1 MLRAQA
7 RASFRVCLLDKR
19 GSPFLTPRVQ
29 TASISSSRRQKNPFA
44 SPPSSTATTIALTT
58 SRSMSTTHFGESTV
72 RPEPDKVVQDIADYV
87 HDYKIDSD
95 LAWETA
101 RLCLVDTI
109 GCGLEGLRVSPE
121 CRNLLGPVVEGTI
134 VPNGESVLH
143 SLLIAKLAPLI
154 LRIQELRSP
163 GLTTS
168 STRFEERS
176 TSGPS
181 SVGSTLTTASLLQNV
196 RVSLTVPSVSLAP
209 TPTEMTT
216 TPLLLKGATRLTIS
230 VPSSPLRTTWLARAS
245 ASPSRTS
252 SSA

>member
-7 RASFRVCLLDKR
+7 RASFRVRLSDKR

-29 TASISSSRRQKNPFA
+29 TASISSSRRQKNLFA

-58 SRSMSTTHFGESTV
+58 ARSMSTTHFGESTV

-101 RLCLVDTI
+101 RLCLIDTI

-121 CRNLLGPVVEGTI
+121 CRNLLGPIVEGTI

-143 SLLIAKLAPLI
+143 SLLIAQVGPTHPPHSGTKVPGTNYQLDPIRGAFNIGTIIRWLDFNDCFLAAECTCITYPL
-154 LRIQELRSP
+154 SP
-163 GLTTS
+163 
-168 STRFEERS
+168 
-176 TSGPS
+176 
-181 SVGSTLTTASLLQNV
+181 ALQ
-196 RVSLTVPSVSLAP
+196 
-209 TPTEMTT
+209 
-216 TPLLLKGATRLTIS
+216 LLLK
-230 VPSSPLRTTWLARAS
+230 
-245 ASPSRTS
+245 
-252 SSA
+252 

>member
-7 RASFRVCLLDKR
+7 RASFRVRLSDKR
-19 GSPFLTPRVQ
+19 GSGFLTPRVQ
-29 TASISSSRRQKNPFA
+29 TASISSSRSQKIIIA
-44 SPPSSTATTIALTT
+44 SPRSSTITPLTT
-58 SRSMSTTHFGESTV
+58 TTARSMSTTHFGESTV

-101 RLCLVDTI
+101 RLCLIDTI
-109 GCGLEGLRVSPE
+109 GCGLEGLRFPE

-134 VPNGESVLH
+134 VPNGESVLTFTE
-143 SLLIAKLAPLI
+143 LAPLI
-154 LRIQELRSP
+154 LRIQEPRFP

-168 STRFEERS
+168 STRFEGRS

-181 SVGSTLTTASLLQNV
+181 SVGSTSTIASLLQNV
-196 RVSLTVPSVSLAP
+196 RVLPSASFAP

-216 TPLLLKGATRLTIS
+216 IPLLKGATRLTTS
-230 VPSSPLRTTWLARAS
+230 VPSSPSRTTWHARAS
-245 ASPSRTS
+245 ASPSRMS
-252 SSA
+252 SNA

>member
-7 RASFRVCLLDKR
+7 RASFRVRLLDKR

-29 TASISSSRRQKNPFA
+29 TASISSSRRQKSLFA
-44 SPPSSTATTIALTT
+44 SPPSSTATTTTALST

-101 RLCLVDTI
+101 RLCLIDTI

-121 CRNLLGPVVEGTI
+121 CRNLLGPIVEGTI

-143 SLLIAKLAPLI
+143 SLLIAKSAPLI

-163 GLTTS
+163 GLTTN
-168 STRFEERS
+168 STQFEERS

-196 RVSLTVPSVSLAP
+196 RVLP
-209 TPTEMTT
+209 TLCLPR
-216 TPLLLKGATRLTIS
+216 PNS
-230 VPSSPLRTTWLARAS
+230 Y
-245 ASPSRTS
+245 
-252 SSA
+252 